1 MPSRLISSIH
11 ISCSAAPM
19 FRSSIFSALALGA
32 HYPQGSVVQVYPSG
46 WDNGNDDAGDEMAQE
61 AQSFP

>member
-1 MPSRLISSIH
+1 
-11 ISCSAAPM
+11 M